1 MRLFEFDNQL
11 SAQVKSNLIFLK
23 NLSGDASKIKVDA
36 LINLLRKQ
44 HILLS
49 YDALK
54 SLFDQDPVL
63 KNLIKDFNR
72 EEIKLNPEDEPDVDS
87 TDTDTG
93 TDTPEPDEEDDEK
106 DNIEDKV
113 DTMAKGAKGSDRVA
127 KMASSAAKRRS

>member
-36 LINLLRKQ
+36 LINLLKKQ

-54 SLFDQDPVL
+54 SLFDQDPSL
-63 KNLIKDFNR
+63 NNLIKDFNK
-72 EEIKLNPEDEPDVDS
+72 EEIKLAPEEE
-87 TDTDTG
+87 
-93 TDTPEPDEEDDEK
+93 PEPIAADSGTEEPEEKEDEK
-106 DNIEDKV
+106 DNIENKV
-113 DTMAKGAKGSDRVA
+113 KSMADKGAKGTDRVA
-127 KMASSAAKRRS
+127 KMASSAAKRRT

>member
-36 LINLLRKQ
+36 LINLLKKQ

-49 YDALK
+49 YDG
-54 SLFDQDPVL
+54 L
-63 KNLIKDFNR
+63 KNLFDKDPDLKNIIKDFNK
-72 EEIKLNPEDEPDVDS
+72 EEIKLNAEEEPETEEP
-87 TDTDTG
+87 TPG
-93 TDTPEPDEEDDEK
+93 TEEPEEQDDEK

-113 DTMAKGAKGSDRVA
+113 KAMADKGAKGSDRVA
-127 KMASSAAKRRS
+127 KMASSAAKRRA

>member
-54 SLFDQDPVL
+54 SLFDQDPSL
-63 KNLIKDFNR
+63 LNIIKDFNR
-72 EEIKLNPEDEPDVDS
+72 EEIKLNPDDEPEP
-87 TDTDTG
+87 TTTDTG
-93 TDTPEPDEEDDEK
+93 TEESDEKEDEK

>member
-11 SAQVKSNLIFLK
+11 AAQVKSNLIFLR

-36 LINLLRKQ
+36 LINILRKQ

-54 SLFDQDPVL
+54 GLFDQDPSL
-63 KNLIKDFNR
+63 KNIIKDFNR
-72 EEIKLNPEDEPDVDS
+72 EEIKLNPEDEQEPELP
-87 TDTDTG
+87 DTDTAE
-93 TDTPEPDEEDDEK
+93 PEEPEDEK

>member
-1 MRLFEFDNQL
+1 MRLFEFDQQL
-11 SAQVKSNLIFLK
+11 AAQVKSNLIFLK
-23 NLSGDASKIKVDA
+23 DLSGDASKIKVDA

-54 SLFDQDPVL
+54 SLFDSDPSL
-63 KNLIKDFNR
+63 KNIIKDFNK
-72 EEIKLNPEDEPDVDS
+72 EEIKLNSEDEAEPEL
-87 TDTDTG
+87 TDTG
-93 TDTPEPDEEDDEK
+93 TEEPDEKEDEK
-106 DNIEDKV
+106 DSIEDKV